1 MLQSV
6 LPERTDD
13 SEEEDKEEWAGVEEE
28 KTIQPVVKELEVRPK
43 VSERQRV
50 INAKEELSNAAI
62 LLNEDPEENVRCF
75 MRRRRRRN
83 LLGHLAH
90 QICGLG
96 WATQEATRNIGG

>member
-6 LPERTDD
+6 LPERIDD
-13 SEEEDKEEWAGVEEE
+13 SEEEDKEEEWAGVEEE
-28 KTIQPVVKELEVRPK
+28 KKNQPVVKELEVRPK

-75 MRRRRRRN
+75 IRRRRRRN

-90 QICGLG
+90 RICDLG
-96 WATQEATRNIGG
+96 WAT